1 MSVPHAFFVTG
12 TDTGVGKTRAC
23 TGFLARARQEGRSC
37 VGLKPVASGCT
48 PGPEGLRS
56 ADALEL
62 MAAATTPLPYG
73 VVNPWAFEPPIAPH
87 VAADWAAACVDFTV
101 VRESLDRARAA
112 ADLVVVEGVGG
123 WLVPLSGELTVADLA
138 AALALPV
145 VLVVGVR
152 LGSLSHALLTVESV
166 AAHGSRLLGWVAS
179 VIDPAMPALEENLRT
194 LEARIPGPLL
204 GCLPYAPTANPAEVA
219 LGLRLPGAG

>member
-23 TGFLARARQEGRSC
+23 TGFLARGRQEGRSC
-37 VGLKPVASGCT
+37 AGLKPVASGCT
-48 PGPEGLRS
+48 PGPGGLRS

-62 MAAATTPLPYG
+62 MAAATAPLPYA

-87 VAADWAAACVDFTV
+87 LAADRVATRVDFTV
-101 VRESLDRARAA
+101 IRESLDRARAA

-138 AALALPV
+138 AELGLPV

-152 LGSLSHALLTVESV
+152 LGCLSHALLTVESV

-179 VIDPAMPALEENLRT
+179 VTDPAMPALEANLRT
-194 LEARIPGPLL
+194 LELRIPAPLL
-204 GCLPYAPTANPAEVA
+204 GCLPHAPTASPAEAA